1 MENLDKNIENE
12 IIVLSHLQFL
22 DNNNMNNFNYNLLD
36 SAKNLQK
43 ESIKKYIKI
52 QNEKVEE
59 LVNKFK
65 TYKMN
70 VVFSDK
76 INIDDSRIYKYMSFV
91 GNDEVIIFENNYI
104 NKLLHFKLNYPE
116 GIHFIY
122 PEDYSIKKINNSI
135 NNNLKTSEKTSKIN
149 YDEKVEDK
157 RFKFPFFY
165 KGEEIEHHTKNFIS
179 VIELENYDLILLFN
193 EITIIEIIRNINKP
207 FPASINYK
215 LHIYRLEN
223 EDNKYYFYQEIKTNE
238 KKKSIKKL
246 SGNIFLSVSDK
257 EVEIYSLNNNNQYSC
272 KNFSYF

>member
-1 MENLDKNIENE
+1 MSTSNTNSKPITKNIENE

-104 NKLLHFKLNYPE
+104 NKLLHFKLNYSE

-122 PEDYSIKKINNSI
+122 PEDYYSIEINNSI
-135 NNNLKTSEKTSKIN
+135 KTSK
-149 YDEKVEDK
+149 
-157 RFKFPFFY
+157 
-165 KGEEIEHHTKNFIS
+165 
-179 VIELENYDLILLFN
+179 
-193 EITIIEIIRNINKP
+193 
-207 FPASINYK
+207 
-215 LHIYRLEN
+215 
-223 EDNKYYFYQEIKTNE
+223 KTS
-238 KKKSIKKL
+238 KKIMIKKMIIL
-246 SGNIFLSVSDK
+246 CWIIKVLK
-257 EVEIYSLNNNNQYSC
+257 
-272 KNFSYF
+272 